1 MKEKNAT
8 KWFHSCV
15 FNMNTLGIFWIWKLK
30 FFQPQNYNRD
40 CNQECKFLEG
50 ISYARNK
57 NTRKEKNGRK
67 EERQGGRKEGK
78 KSEDQ
83 IKISPKIHVKNEDN
97 FISVW
102 IMIAISKI
110 KPMNYEKLESDH
122 RGMKLQERIS

>member
-1 MKEKNAT
+1 M
-8 KWFHSCV
+8 
-15 FNMNTLGIFWIWKLK
+15 
-30 FFQPQNYNRD
+30 
-40 CNQECKFLEG
+40 EG

-97 FISVW
+97 FISV
-102 IMIAISKI
+102 
-110 KPMNYEKLESDH
+110 
-122 RGMKLQERIS
+122 